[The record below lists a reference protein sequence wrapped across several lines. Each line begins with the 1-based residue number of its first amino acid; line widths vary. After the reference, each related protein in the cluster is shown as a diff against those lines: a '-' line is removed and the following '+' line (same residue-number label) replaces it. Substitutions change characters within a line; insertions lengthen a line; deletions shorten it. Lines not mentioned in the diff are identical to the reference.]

1 MNPNQQ
7 LADVEKLKKK
17 VLSFNQFGSQQI
29 QYLTIHTAYL
39 SQNNAI

>member
-17 VLSFNQFGSQQI
+17 VLSFNQFGSQTNSI
-29 QYLTIHTAYL
+29 FNYL
-39 SQNNAI
+39 